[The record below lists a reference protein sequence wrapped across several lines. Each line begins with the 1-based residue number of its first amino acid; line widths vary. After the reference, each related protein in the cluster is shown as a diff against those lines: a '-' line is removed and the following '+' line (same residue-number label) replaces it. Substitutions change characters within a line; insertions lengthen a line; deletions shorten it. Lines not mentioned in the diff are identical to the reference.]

1 MANSNKLPIGS
12 GPGSHGAALNAVVHE
27 LCTMDILN
35 GRYVIQ
41 MPVVTAFGS
50 LISVSVWPEGNGD
63 TFLVSDDGLAYHEA
77 NVAAA
82 SDRTFTSVASNKA
95 KQAGAQFDGCSLLF
109 MRVNKNRLKG
119 SIIAMAE
126 LTKQVIDET
135 IEKSFAAKHD
145 QARERF
151 IRTASEAFA
160 NYDRT
165 ESATVRGYS
174 SAEYEIDLIVHR
186 DQTILAFDY
195 FSKSGNSVNSA
206 YVKLSDLSRLEGPP
220 TTVGVTKSISA
231 IGPKL
236 SLISSVSQIIEA
248 DAPPARYLQLAA

>member
-1 MANSNKLPIGS
+1 
-12 GPGSHGAALNAVVHE
+12 
-27 LCTMDILN
+27 
-35 GRYVIQ
+35 
-41 MPVVTAFGS
+41 MPVVTSFGS

-63 TFLVSDDGLAYHEA
+63 TFLVSDDGLAYHEV
-77 NVAAA
+77 NSAAA

-95 KQAGAQFDGCSLLF
+95 KQAGAHFDGCSLLF

-174 SAEYEIDLIVHR
+174 NAEYEIDLLVHR
-186 DQTILAFDY
+186 DQTLLAFDY